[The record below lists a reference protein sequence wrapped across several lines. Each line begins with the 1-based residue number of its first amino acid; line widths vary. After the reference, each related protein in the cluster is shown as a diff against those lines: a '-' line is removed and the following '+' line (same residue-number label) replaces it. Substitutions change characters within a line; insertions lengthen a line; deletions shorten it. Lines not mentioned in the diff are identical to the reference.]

1 MCGGVLVVLGFGD
14 CDCIGDGIGV
24 VGVESELGSR
34 GVGVDGVGDKGVL
47 TFGDISG
54 DCTSEK
60 KRINV
65 LFLFLYISTL
75 R

>member
-24 VGVESELGSR
+24 ESELGSR
-34 GVGVDGVGDKGVL
+34 GVGLDGVGDTGVL
-47 TFGDISG
+47 TFGDLSG

-60 KRINV
+60 KG
-65 LFLFLYISTL
+65 
-75 R
+75 

>member
-24 VGVESELGSR
+24 VGLESELGSR
-34 GVGVDGVGDKGVL
+34 GVGLDGVGVL
-47 TFGDISG
+47 TFGDLSG

-60 KRINV
+60 KDKCNIFV
-65 LFLFLYISTL
+65 LVH
-75 R
+75 

>member
-34 GVGVDGVGDKGVL
+34 GVGLDGVGDTGVSN
-47 TFGDISG
+47 IW
-54 DCTSEK
+54 
-60 KRINV
+60 
-65 LFLFLYISTL
+65 
-75 R
+75 

>member
-14 CDCIGDGIGV
+14 CDSIGDGIGV

-34 GVGVDGVGDKGVL
+34 GVGLDGVGDTGVS

-60 KRINV
+60 KG
-65 LFLFLYISTL
+65 
-75 R
+75 

>member
-1 MCGGVLVVLGFGD
+1 MCGGVLVVLGFGN

-34 GVGVDGVGDKGVL
+34 GVGLDGVADTGVS
-47 TFGDISG
+47 TFGDLSG

-60 KRINV
+60 RINV
-65 LFLFLYISTL
+65 LFLVLYISRL
-75 R
+75 Q

>member
-34 GVGVDGVGDKGVL
+34 GVGLDGVRDTGVS
-47 TFGDISG
+47 TIGDISG

-60 KRINV
+60 KG
-65 LFLFLYISTL
+65 
-75 R
+75 